1 MNSPSHSSQ
10 TSPSF
15 TLSPP
20 PVDNDD
26 ETTPMAQPS
35 IWDSL
40 PGLGLN
46 APFTS
51 HAPQSYVNERT
62 DSDAENSDA
71 ANTNV
76 IRKKKDQQKPPPTS
90 CPPMTG
96 KIRNQYA
103 QRKSIK
109 EAMDDCGDDAVLR
122 AHVKRAVECEEY
134 KAGKA
139 VPPELLAPL
148 CEVVGV
154 RSQSKCRFPSCGKMS
169 VRTDRAK
176 EHARVHIGNHP
187 YKCQRPQA
195 DGSIGWYVEHHLPK

>member
-15 TLSPP
+15 TLSPA

-26 ETTPMAQPS
+26 ETTPITQPL

-40 PGLGLN
+40 PGLGLSSSF
-46 APFTS
+46 PS
-51 HAPQSYVNERT
+51 QSQQNFPSGRS
-62 DSDAENSDA
+62 DSDDENSDTA
-71 ANTNV
+71 ATSPS
-76 IRKKKDQQKPPPTS
+76 RKKHDHAQNSPPTS

-96 KIRNQYA
+96 KIRNQYS

-109 EAMDDCGDDAVLR
+109 EAMDDCGDDAALR
-122 AHVKRAVECEEY
+122 AHVKRAIESEEY
-134 KAGKA
+134 HAGKA

-154 RSQSKCRFPSCGKMS
+154 RSQSKCRFPTCGKMS

-187 YKCQRPQA
+187 YKCQRVQA
-195 DGSIGWYVEHHLPK
+195 DGSLGWYVSHSP